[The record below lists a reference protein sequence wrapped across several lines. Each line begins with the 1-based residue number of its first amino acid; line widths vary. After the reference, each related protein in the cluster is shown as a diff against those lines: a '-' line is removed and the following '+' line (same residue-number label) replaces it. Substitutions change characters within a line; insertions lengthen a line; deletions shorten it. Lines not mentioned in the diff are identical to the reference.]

1 MSKKTIAVALKFGVS
16 GALIWFLFTTKINLD
31 ATIVRVEEAKTGY
44 LALAV
49 AVFLFQ
55 ILICAFRWRS
65 VLLAIRSDMDFK
77 TVFRLFYIGA
87 FFNQTLPSSVGG
99 DAVRMYKAYRC
110 GQTLSQAVNGVM
122 LERAATVIALVLVVI
137 AVQPFF
143 LPGVDVAT
151 AEMMGSGV
159 AVVGVV
165 MAAGLGL
172 LLVLDRVLGF
182 LPHAVSGWRLARG
195 LAALASDARLVFLVP
210 GRAVRV
216 FGWSAAG
223 HVNVTFGVFLIA
235 QALGL
240 NITFIDSLALVPPVL
255 LVMTVPISIAGWGV
269 REMAM
274 VTMFGLIGVPKEGA
288 MAMSLLFGLAAALT
302 SLPGGV
308 FWLTGG
314 ERAADMTIPKDPED
328 KTAAN

>member
-16 GALIWFLFTTKINLD
+16 GALIWFLFTKIDLD
-31 ATIVRVEEAKTGY
+31 AAFLRVQEAKIGY
-44 LALAV
+44 LAMAV
-49 AVFLFQ
+49 AVFLLQ

-65 VLLAIRSDMDFK
+65 VILAIRSEMDFK
-77 TVFRLFYIGA
+77 TAFRLFYIGA
-87 FFNQTLPSSVGG
+87 FFSQTLPSSVGG
-99 DAVRMYKAYRC
+99 DAVRMYKAYRR
-110 GQTLSQAVNGVM
+110 GQTLRQAVNGVM

-143 LPGVDVAT
+143 LPRVDAAT
-151 AEMMGSGV
+151 AELMGTGV
-159 AVVGVV
+159 AIVGVV
-165 MAAGLGL
+165 MAAGLGI

-182 LPHAVSGWRLARG
+182 LPHAVSGWRLVRG

-216 FGWSAAG
+216 LGWSAAG

-235 QALGL
+235 MAIGL

-255 LVMTVPISIAGWGV
+255 LVMTAPISIAGWGV
-269 REMAM
+269 REGAM
-274 VTMFGLIGVPKEGA
+274 VAMFGLIGVPEEGA
-288 MAMSLLFGLAAALT
+288 MVMSILFGLAAALT

-308 FWLTGG
+308 LWLTSGD
-314 ERAADMTIPKDPED
+314 RAADMTLPED
-328 KTAAN
+328 ETAAS